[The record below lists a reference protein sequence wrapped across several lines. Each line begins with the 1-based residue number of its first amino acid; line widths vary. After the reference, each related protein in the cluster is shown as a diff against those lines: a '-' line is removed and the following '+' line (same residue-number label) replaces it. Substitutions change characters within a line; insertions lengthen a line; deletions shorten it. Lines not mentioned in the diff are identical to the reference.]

1 MQRTVRLTLRGQTQ
15 AERQI
20 GEEADEAYE
29 ADENAPGAEADAD
42 AEGDAD
48 AEAEAEAEGTHERT
62 SWLQTP
68 TASDSSA
75 LPLKADHG
83 NRPLWVCSDGRVV
96 LETFSPAYLP
106 AYDFLITIAE
116 PLSRPEHVHE
126 YKLTPHS
133 LYAAV
138 SVGLLTE
145 TILTVLDRLSK
156 TSLPHSLA
164 SYVRSCTLNYGKV
177 KLVLQQNQFRVESE
191 QLSVLRYLLSD
202 PVISDAAVDSGTI
215 TTGGFV
221 PKEVAAVELAAQ
233 ATEAAKGKHFDAG
246 DANYWKAKANVKD
259 EPTAPAQDP
268 ASASAC
274 DSTDQNINH
283 NAANGAA
290 LLHAEFRNAGR
301 QQEEHAQC
309 VAAQQEQQQ
318 QQHVDRWQSNAE
330 VHSFAVQGQKV
341 EQVKK
346 RCLPDGLNYP
356 MLEEYDFRNDT
367 TSPDLPFE
375 LKPGT
380 KIRDYQQKC
389 LNKMF
394 GNGRAR
400 SGIIV
405 LPCGAG
411 KTLAGVAAAARV
423 RKSVLVLCLDAVS
436 VDQWKEQFKLW
447 STLPDERIKRFT
459 RQKKEDFDQDAGV
472 CLTTYHMVS
481 IDKNRR
487 SETARKYL
495 ERISSIDWG
504 LIIMDEV
511 HVAPASKFRK
521 VIGIVKAHC
530 KLGLTATLV
539 REDERVNDLNFLIGP
554 KLYEADWLSLQR
566 QGYIAKVQC
575 AEVWCPMTK
584 EFFRYDSLYPILP
597 SWLSLLSR

>member
-1 MQRTVRLTLRGQTQ
+1 
-15 AERQI
+15 
-20 GEEADEAYE
+20 
-29 ADENAPGAEADAD
+29 
-42 AEGDAD
+42 
-48 AEAEAEAEGTHERT
+48 
-62 SWLQTP
+62 
-68 TASDSSA
+68 
-75 LPLKADHG
+75 
-83 NRPLWVCSDGRVV
+83 
-96 LETFSPAYLP
+96 
-106 AYDFLITIAE
+106 
-116 PLSRPEHVHE
+116 
-126 YKLTPHS
+126 
-133 LYAAV
+133 
-138 SVGLLTE
+138 
-145 TILTVLDRLSK
+145 
-156 TSLPHSLA
+156 
-164 SYVRSCTLNYGKV
+164 
-177 KLVLQQNQFRVESE
+177 
-191 QLSVLRYLLSD
+191 
-202 PVISDAAVDSGTI
+202 
-215 TTGGFV
+215 
-221 PKEVAAVELAAQ
+221 
-233 ATEAAKGKHFDAG
+233 
-246 DANYWKAKANVKD
+246 
-259 EPTAPAQDP
+259 
-268 ASASAC
+268 
-274 DSTDQNINH
+274 
-283 NAANGAA
+283 
-290 LLHAEFRNAGR
+290 
-301 QQEEHAQC
+301 
-309 VAAQQEQQQ
+309 
-318 QQHVDRWQSNAE
+318 
-330 VHSFAVQGQKV
+330 VQGQKV

-566 QGYIAKVQC
+566 QGYISKVQC